1 MEGCSM
7 NGSYCDF
14 QIGVRGM
21 FFLPRVT
28 GLFFTVTNF
37 WFSFASFVANPF
49 KTNQRILNHTLCA
62 RNAGLSRINFD
73 GGSDRPSKT
82 LKDRFTD
89 VMAVSAVVQNDVQV
103 AK

>member
-1 MEGCSM
+1 M

-14 QIGVRGM
+14 HIGVRGM
-21 FFLPRVT
+21 FFLPRIPVT
-28 GLFFTVTNF
+28 FFNITNF
-37 WFSFASFVANPF
+37 GFSFAPFVANPF

-62 RNAGLSRINFD
+62 RNAGLSRIDFD